1 MSAKGK
7 GRDDDNESVT
17 AGRATPVITVS
28 YAIEQAEQ
36 MIKVKESK
44 SFSGNREAFSEYVT
58 SVRLF
63 IWADNKRSI

>member
-7 GRDDDNESVT
+7 SRDNDNESVIT
-17 AGRATPVITVS
+17 SRATPVTIIS

-44 SFSGNREAFSEYVT
+44 SFSGNREAFSEYIIF
-58 SVRLF
+58 VRLF
-63 IWADNKRSI
+63 IWADNKKSI

>member
-7 GRDDDNESVT
+7 NKDNDNESVT
-17 AGRATPVITVS
+17 AGRVISAITVF

-44 SFSGNREAFSEYVT
+44 LFSGNREAFSEYVIF
-58 SVRLF
+58 VRLF
-63 IWADNKRSI
+63 I

>member
-1 MSAKGK
+1 MSVKGK
-7 GRDDDNESVT
+7 GKDDDNELVIVSRVI
-17 AGRATPVITVS
+17 PVIIIF

-44 SFSGNREAFSEYVT
+44 PFSGNKKAFSEYVT

>member
-1 MSAKGK
+1 MSVKGK
-7 GRDDDNESVT
+7 GRNDDSESVT
-17 AGRATPVITVS
+17 VNRVIPAITVF
-28 YAIEQAEQ
+28 YAIKQVKQ

-63 IWADNKRSI
+63 I